1 MRAPVGERAD
11 VLQKAVVNVWN
22 SDKCQRLYSEYAKG
36 LVLTER
42 QICAGFETGGIDSC
56 WVCLVINSSFFIN
69 SILKKKNNLKADS
82 GGPLVTNGNVLIGVV
97 STGVGCARPG
107 LPGIYTKVSEYVD
120 WIQKV
125 AGM

>member
-1 MRAPVGERAD
+1 MLHCE
-11 VLQKAVVNVWN
+11 
-22 SDKCQRLYSEYAKG
+22 YSF
-36 LVLTER
+36 LFLN
-42 QICAGFETGGIDSC
+42 FLNHD
-56 WVCLVINSSFFIN
+56 
-69 SILKKKNNLKADS
+69 LKADS
-82 GGPLVTNGNVLIGVV
+82 GGPLVTDGNVLIGVV